1 MYLADTNVISEVRNA
16 RRRDKAVAEWF
27 VAQPVSGLYLSVVTI
42 RELYFG
48 AYRLKQTNPLV
59 ERELINWIEG
69 TVIQL
74 FGERILLIDIET
86 VRIHASLALPNS
98 NMTGDSLIAAAAL
111 RHDLT
116 VATRNIRDFTIF
128 GVRTFNPWEFRS

>member
-16 RRRDKAVAEWF
+16 KRRDKSVAEWF
-27 VAQPVSGLYLSVVTI
+27 ASQPVGGLYLSVITI
-42 RELYFG
+42 RELCFG
-48 AYRLKQTNPLV
+48 AYRLKQTNPLL

-74 FGERILLIDIET
+74 FGERVLSIDTET
-86 VRIHASLALPNS
+86 ARIHASLALPNS
-98 NMTGDSLIAAAAL
+98 NMTGDSLVAATAL

-116 VATRNIRDFTIF
+116 IATRNTKDFTTF
-128 GVRTFNPWEFRS
+128 GVRTFNPWEFRG